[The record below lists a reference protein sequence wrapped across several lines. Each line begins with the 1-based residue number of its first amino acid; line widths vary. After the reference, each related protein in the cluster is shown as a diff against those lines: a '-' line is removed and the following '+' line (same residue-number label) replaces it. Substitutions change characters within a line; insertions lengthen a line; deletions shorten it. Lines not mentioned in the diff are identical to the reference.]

1 MGSCQTSLP
10 KPPRRRGPHREPW
23 HDTENP
29 EVGTRDKS
37 FAQNEWKVEGLGPA
51 EGRADFSE
59 DFWRGWVADLSD
71 AELATLHAIVE
82 EQQTKKKVVPKAKA
96 KAAPTLAQL
105 DEWEN
110 RPTT

>member
-1 MGSCQTSLP
+1 MGLWGSYSRNNGCGVMTSLP
-10 KPPRRRGPHREPW
+10 LHREPW

-29 EVGTRDKS
+29 DVRTRDTS

-59 DFWRGWVADLSD
+59 DFWRGWVAYLSD

-82 EQQTKKKVVPKAKA
+82 EQQAKKKDCLRDPSTRGDGEGG
-96 KAAPTLAQL
+96 PSTF
-105 DEWEN
+105 
-110 RPTT
+110 